1 MSKFTNPLADV
12 KVASPCP
19 ANWNEMHGDERKRY
33 CSACKLNV
41 YNLSD
46 MTRREAE
53 NFIINTEGRVCVKFY
68 RRADGSVL
76 TRDCPVGWRAV
87 KRKISRTAQAF
98 ASICAGIFGGIFAFN
113 QFQTTENIQSEVGQV
128 INVSEID
135 SSMPLNK
142 LEDFQSVS
150 IPSIPIN
157 EEPASDKIDGNYEM
171 TVGMMMPLEK
181 PDRKVIKIK
190 KSRR

>member
-1 MSKFTNPLADV
+1 MSKFTNPLEGV

-19 ANWNEMHGDERKRY
+19 ANWNEMPGGERKRY

-41 YNLSD
+41 YNLSE

-53 NFIINTEGRVCVKFY
+53 NFIINAEGRVCVKFY

-76 TRDCPVGWRAV
+76 TKDCPVGWQSV

-113 QFQTTENIQSEVGQV
+113 LFHLTENIQNENV
-128 INVSEID
+128 IKVSEIGATV
-135 SSMPLNK
+135 PLNK
-142 LEDFQSVS
+142 VEDFESVS
-150 IPSIPIN
+150 IPSISIN
-157 EEPASDKIDGNYEM
+157 EEPASDKIDGNYENV
-171 TVGMMMPLEK
+171 VGMMMPLEK
-181 PDRKVIKIK
+181 PNRKVIKIK